1 MVYSIA
7 LRKTGR
13 ALLTVLLLVSVT
25 FTALRLTGDPATMM
39 LGVEVPED
47 ALEQFRERWGL
58 DKPLWTQYLI
68 YVRSLLEGDFGRSFI
83 GDRSAWEVVAERLPK
98 TLLLMGLTTFFA
110 LIIGIPAG
118 MIAALH
124 RNSWI
129 DRLFMSIAAAG
140 FSVPNFVVGV
150 FLIVLFG
157 VVWRLLPTSGS
168 ETLWHY
174 ILPVITLGSA
184 DTAIFARFTRSAML
198 EVLNQPYMRTAL
210 AKGVPWHRALKR
222 HALPN
227 SAIGLVT
234 VFGLH
239 VGRIISGA
247 VVTENVFGWAGI
259 GSLLVLSV
267 ENRDFAV
274 VQTIVLVVGATM
286 VSANLLVDLSYLWLD
301 PRTRSKGGRR

>member
-25 FTALRLTGDPATMM
+25 FMALRLTGDPATMM

-68 YVRSLLEGDFGRSFI
+68 YVRGLLEGDFGRSFI

-140 FSVPNFVVGV
+140 PAQMSTEDAEVGRWG
-150 FLIVLFG
+150 FG
-157 VVWRLLPTSGS
+157 LRPTM
-168 ETLWHY
+168 TQ
-174 ILPVITLGSA
+174 
-184 DTAIFARFTRSAML
+184 L
-198 EVLNQPYMRTAL
+198 EVQLAAELTAQ
-210 AKGVPWHRALKR
+210 GNAL
-222 HALPN
+222 
-227 SAIGLVT
+227 I
-234 VFGLH
+234 
-239 VGRIISGA
+239 
-247 VVTENVFGWAGI
+247 
-259 GSLLVLSV
+259 
-267 ENRDFAV
+267 
-274 VQTIVLVVGATM
+274 
-286 VSANLLVDLSYLWLD
+286 
-301 PRTRSKGGRR
+301 